1 MELKLDT
8 VYRTKEGKELPEDK
22 AKYNEVKLVSWTDSF
37 VIMQSVVDSEEQPTR
52 REAFERVYEVKPIE
66 ALKPEEKISYIFKKV
81 TYALTALRTLS
92 ETNSQLVG
100 NPNMTIINNSLHE
113 ITLLTS
119 PVPTSLT
126 AQFEETLKEETA
138 PEGIDFLEIEDQVPA
153 A

>member
-8 VYRTKEGKELPEDK
+8 VYRTKEGKELTEEK
-22 AKYNEVKLVSWTDSF
+22 EKFNNVKLVSWTEMF
-37 VIMQSVVDSEEQPTR
+37 VIMKSEVDGEEQPTR
-52 REAFERVYEVKPIE
+52 REAFERVYEQKPIE
-66 ALKPEEKISYIFKKV
+66 ALKPEEKISHIFKKV
-81 TYALTALRTLS
+81 TYALTALQQLS
-92 ETNSQLVG
+92 QTNQQLVG

-126 AQFEETLKEETA
+126 AQFEETLREETT
-138 PEGIDFLEIEDQVPA
+138 PPGIDFLQIEEQAPA